1 MMEKQNFPLIFAFL
15 IGVQLLAVFF
25 YYSLAAAQ
33 VEAPPY
39 EPFGNAT
46 VAQAGLNAASLV
58 LPAFISVLVLVFLL
72 KMFGLRFFTFLIS
85 VMPLLI
91 VVIVNPLFVSAA
103 VGNYFPDIADA
114 VALTSTAVLAAVVF
128 YSTIKH
134 VRWLSAASTFV
145 ISAEV
150 GAFFAYV
157 LQPPTLFAVPIAFAL
172 YDIYA
177 VFAGPLKTFISQLTK
192 SNLPKARNPSTSRV
206 RRSLNLGVLAA
217 MVGGLMIGT
226 GDLVFYSMT
235 VAAAFALAG
244 TVGTIAT
251 LVALNAG
258 VALTFYILAKYK
270 KILPG
275 LPIPIFL
282 GVAVLMLV
290 HYLL

>member
-1 MMEKQNFPLIFAFL
+1 F
-15 IGVQLLAVFF
+15 V
-25 YYSLAAAQ
+25 
-33 VEAPPY
+33 
-39 EPFGNAT
+39 
-46 VAQAGLNAASLV
+46 
-58 LPAFISVLVLVFLL
+58 SVLVLITLL
-72 KMFGLRFFTFLIS
+72 KIFGLRVFTFLIS

-91 VVIVNPLFVSAA
+91 VVIINPLFISAA
-103 VGNYFPDIADA
+103 VGNYFPDVADA

-128 YSTIKH
+128 YSTVRH
-134 VRWLSAASTFV
+134 VRWLSVAATFL

-177 VFAGPLKTFISQLTK
+177 VFAGPLKTLMSQLTR
-192 SNLPKARNPSTSRV
+192 SNLPKVKKPSLKLV

-217 MVGGLMIGT
+217 NIGGFMIGT

-244 TVGTIAT
+244 IGGTIAT
-251 LVALNAG
+251 MVALNAG
-258 VALTFYILAKYK
+258 VALTFYILTKYK
-270 KILPG
+270 KVLPG

-282 GVAVLMLV
+282 GVLTLLALKYVLV
-290 HYLL
+290 